1 MHSPAS
7 PIMTETPVQPPHERS
22 GRRRPF
28 SSLMKKLANFKAV
41 SSNDATRQTT
51 SSKRNHVKTTP
62 KSKQSKKNNPYPQS
76 GRIGISEQENH
87 GRYSAS
93 TARSTRTSA
102 TSLAR
107 DDSAR
112 SSIEEEDLR
121 APPTAGGRSMAPTI
135 STENETSRSTAASH
149 GASSITGTSRT
160 ANGGVDFRRG
170 GDSTFSSPAPSVR
183 SLATTLTTI
192 QSMAQNN
199 NNTNLAP
206 SNQQQPTGH
215 HNLSNS
221 QVIHF
226 NQPFP
231 TNSPASAIPAHL
243 TPSTSNN
250 PGHPTTYS
258 SATANNLL
266 TDNASILTL
275 ASSSKRRRRRSFDT
289 DASVRALAPSS
300 LFGGSRESLPLSVLS
315 ATVDGAAGPTT
326 PGIYSTRGQP
336 AAERTSIYS
345 TSGILASERN
355 SYYAKASVGPAGTG
369 DGASVRSGLLG
380 HGQADSISG
389 SIGGIGATSPLAS
402 PREMEGEDEDHH
414 RLNGLGLHGQGE
426 GADGV
431 DREQKD

>member
-1 MHSPAS
+1 
-7 PIMTETPVQPPHERS
+7 MTATPPQAPYERP

-41 SSNDATRQTT
+41 SSNDSTRQTT
-51 SSKRNHVKTTP
+51 SKRNHVKTTP
-62 KSKQSKKNNPYPQS
+62 KTKQSKNNPYPQS
-76 GRIGISEQENH
+76 GRIGISEPEEH

-107 DDSAR
+107 DNSGR
-112 SSIEEEDLR
+112 SSIEEGDLR
-121 APPTAGGRSMAPTI
+121 APATAGGRSMAPTI
-135 STENETSRSTAASH
+135 STENETSRSTAPSH
-149 GASSITGTSRT
+149 GASSVTGTSRT
-160 ANGGVDFRRG
+160 ANGGVEFRRG

-192 QSMAQNN
+192 QSMAQNG
-199 NNTNLAP
+199 NTNTPLAG
-206 SNQQQPTGH
+206 QQQPSGH
-215 HNLSNS
+215 HPHLSNS

-231 TNSPASAIPAHL
+231 TTSPASAIPAHL
-243 TPSTSNN
+243 TPSTTNN

-315 ATVDGAAGPTT
+315 ATVDGVAGPTT
-326 PGIYSTRGQP
+326 PGIYSRGQP

-345 TSGILASERN
+345 ASGILTSERN
-355 SYYAKASVGPAGTG
+355 SYYAKQSVGPAAAG

-380 HGQADSISG
+380 HGRADSISG

-402 PREMEGEDEDHH
+402 PREMEGEDEDHR
-414 RLNGLGLHGQGE
+414 RLDGLHEHDDGRDVGE
-426 GADGV
+426 RD
-431 DREQKD
+431 

>member
-1 MHSPAS
+1 MLSPCGSAPDAQYAPS
-7 PIMTETPVQPPHERS
+7 RTIFDAANQTSSERP

-28 SSLMKKLANFKAV
+28 SSLMKKLANFKSV
-41 SSNDATRQTT
+41 SSNDGARQTA
-51 SSKRNHVKTTP
+51 SKRNHVKTVP
-62 KSKQSKKNNPYPQS
+62 KLKQSKNNPYPQS
-76 GRIGISEQENH
+76 GRVGLSEPEEPV
-87 GRYSAS
+87 RYSAS
-93 TARSTRTSA
+93 TGRSTRTSA
-102 TSLAR
+102 TSLEL
-107 DDSAR
+107 DSSGR
-112 SSIEEEDLR
+112 SSVEGHDLH

-160 ANGGVDFRRG
+160 VNGGAEFRRG

-192 QSMAQNN
+192 QSLAQNG
-199 NNTNLAP
+199 NTNPAP
-206 SNQQQPTGH
+206 AGQQHSSGH
-215 HNLSNS
+215 HPHLSNS

-231 TNSPASAIPAHL
+231 TSSPAASAIPAHL
-243 TPSTSNN
+243 TPVPTNN

-300 LFGGSRESLPLSVLS
+300 IFGGSRESLPLSVLS
-315 ATVDGAAGPTT
+315 ATAES
-326 PGIYSTRGQP
+326 GIHGRGQP

-345 TSGILASERN
+345 ASGILSTDRN
-355 SYYAKASVGPAGTG
+355 SYYAKQSVGPAGAG

-380 HGQADSISG
+380 HGRADSVSG
-389 SIGGIGATSPLAS
+389 SIGGMGATSPLAS
-402 PREMEGEDEDHH
+402 PREMEGEDEDQ
-414 RLNGLGLHGQGE
+414 RLSGLPGHDVAEHSEEREHG
-426 GADGV
+426 D
-431 DREQKD
+431 